1 VPHPTADPAG
11 TRTQIAATRPGLLDG
26 YDTALPA
33 AHTAVLA
40 RLLIATETEPLPGLT
55 SRHHHNGHTHAR
67 FGDTVL
73 TYPTTAATPFT
84 TPPPGLHVTIRGRR
98 TTDPADLAATLWPG
112 TPLAAELANSVAN
125 LALAR
130 AANPTPPPWPTTPQP
145 GQIEQTLIDGH
156 PLHPCCRTRTG
167 MTVADQLAYAPE
179 HHTVITLQRLRVPTH
194 RWHGTGE
201 PVLYAHPWQA
211 TRLRHQYPWL
221 TDDGPTGPVRP
232 LMSLRTV
239 APLDGSAHIKTAV
252 DIQMT
257 SAVRT
262 VSPAAVHNGP
272 LLSALLQDLTRDLP
286 IDVLAE
292 THAGAVIT
300 DHGPDRRLAHLIRQ
314 APPADAVPL
323 GILADNPRRFGDP
336 YQIVKDLGAVLFK
349 PLAQLLDRG
358 IALEAHGQNTLAVI
372 RHGRITRTLYRDLGG
387 VRVHPARLRAAGYDM
402 PPLHGDLPT
411 DDDTELRTKLAAA
424 ALATVARQL
433 ITNAGTDPEPLWHLI
448 ATALKNHPTLT
459 TEPLPV
465 KATTAMRLAA
475 DPLHDRWTH
484 LPNPMAAHT

>member
-1 VPHPTADPAG
+1 MPHPTAEPAG
-11 TRTQIAATRPGLLDG
+11 TRTQITAIRPDLLDA

-33 AHTAVLA
+33 ARTAILA

-55 SRHHHNGHTHAR
+55 SRHHHHGHTHVR
-67 FGDTVL
+67 FGDTLL
-73 TYPTTAATPFT
+73 TYPTDAATPFT
-84 TPPPGLHVTIRGRR
+84 TPPTGLHVTLDGRPVD
-98 TTDPADLAATLWPG
+98 DPAHLAAHLWPN
-112 TPLAAELANSVAN
+112 TPLITELTGSVDN

-130 AANPTPPPWPTTPQP
+130 AANPTPSWPHRPEP

-179 HHTVITLQRLRVPTH
+179 HRPTFTLHRLRVPPRH
-194 RWHGTGE
+194 WHGTGE
-201 PVLYAHPWQA
+201 PVLLAHPWQA
-211 TRLRHQYPWL
+211 TRLREQYPWL
-221 TDDGPTGPVRP
+221 TDDGQTGPVRP

-239 APLDGSAHIKTAV
+239 APLDGGPHIKTAV

-272 LLSALLQDLTRDLP
+272 LLSRLLQQLTRDLP

-292 THAGAVIT
+292 TTAGAVIT

-323 GILADNPRRFGDP
+323 GILADEPRRFGDP
-336 YQIVKDLGAVLFK
+336 YQLMKDLGTVFFA
-349 PLAQLLDRG
+349 PLARLLDRG
-358 IALEAHGQNTLAVI
+358 VALEAHGQNSLAI
-372 RHGRITRTLYRDLGG
+372 LRDGRITRTLYRDLGG
-387 VRVHPARLRAAGYDM
+387 VRVHPARLAAAGHPM
-402 PPLHGDLPT
+402 PDLHGDLPT

-424 ALATVARQL
+424 ALATVARQF
-433 ITNAGTDPEPLWHLI
+433 ITNAHADPDTLWHTL
-448 ATALKNHPTLT
+448 ATALRHHPDLLT
-459 TEPLPV
+459 TPLPV

-484 LPNPMAAHT
+484 LPNPMTAHA

>member
-1 VPHPTADPAG
+1 M
-11 TRTQIAATRPGLLDG
+11 
-26 YDTALPA
+26 
-33 AHTAVLA
+33 
-40 RLLIATETEPLPGLT
+40 
-55 SRHHHNGHTHAR
+55 
-67 FGDTVL
+67 
-73 TYPTTAATPFT
+73 
-84 TPPPGLHVTIRGRR
+84 
-98 TTDPADLAATLWPG
+98 
-112 TPLAAELANSVAN
+112 
-125 LALAR
+125 
-130 AANPTPPPWPTTPQP
+130 
-145 GQIEQTLIDGH
+145 EQTLIDGH

-179 HHTVITLQRLRVPTH
+179 HHTITTLRRLRVPTH

-211 TRLRHQYPWL
+211 ARLHQQYPWL

-272 LLSALLQDLTRDLP
+272 LLSRLLQHVTRDLP

-292 THAGAVIT
+292 TDAGAVIT

-314 APPADAVPL
+314 PPPADAIPL

-336 YQIVKDLGAVLFK
+336 HQIVKDLGVAYFA

-372 RHGRITRTLYRDLGG
+372 HHGRITRTLYRDLGG
-387 VRVHPARLRAAGYDM
+387 VRVHPARLHAAGYDP

-411 DDDTELRTKLAAA
+411 DDDTELQTKLAAA

-433 ITNAGTDPEPLWHLI
+433 ITNADTDPEPLWHLI
-448 ATALKNHPTLT
+448 ATALKNHPDLLT
-459 TEPLPV
+459 HPLPV
-465 KATTAMRLAA
+465 KATTAMRLAT

-484 LPNPMAAHT
+484 LPNPMAAHA

>member
-1 VPHPTADPAG
+1 MPHPTADPAG
-11 TRTQIAATRPGLLDG
+11 TRTQLAAIRPDLLDA
-26 YDTALPA
+26 YDTALP
-33 AHTAVLA
+33 TARTAILA

-55 SRHHHNGHTHAR
+55 SRHHHHGHTHVR
-67 FGDTVL
+67 FGDTLL

-84 TPPPGLHVTIRGRR
+84 EPATGLHVTVHGRP
-98 TTDPADLAATLWPG
+98 TDDPAHLAATLWPG
-112 TPLAAELANSVAN
+112 TRLTTELAESVAN

-130 AANPTPPPWPTTPQP
+130 AANPTPTWPTHPRP
-145 GQIEQTLIDGH
+145 GQIEQTLVDGH

-179 HHTVITLQRLRVPTH
+179 HHPVITLRRLRVPPD

-201 PVLYAHPWQA
+201 PVLLAHPWQA
-211 TRLRHQYPWL
+211 TRLHQQYPWL
-221 TDDGPTGPVRP
+221 TDDGPTGPARP

-239 APLDGSAHIKTAV
+239 APLDGGPHIKTAV

-272 LLSALLQDLTRDLP
+272 LLSTLLHHLTRDLP

-292 THAGAVIT
+292 TTAGAVIT

-314 APPADAVPL
+314 PPPPDAVPL
-323 GILADNPRRFGDP
+323 GILANQPHRFGDP
-336 YQIVKDLGAVLFK
+336 HQLVKDLGQTFLA

-358 IALEAHGQNTLAVI
+358 IALEAHGQNSLAI
-372 RHGRITRTLYRDLGG
+372 LRDGRITRILYRDLGG
-387 VRVHPARLRAAGYDM
+387 IRVHPARLKAAGHDI

-424 ALATVARQL
+424 ALATVTRQL
-433 ITNAGTDPEPLWHLI
+433 IANAGTDPDPLWHTT
-448 ATALKNHPTLT
+448 ATALRHHPHLL

-465 KATTAMRLAA
+465 KATTAMRLA
-475 DPLHDRWTH
+475 DNPLHDLWTH
-484 LPNPMAAHT
+484 LPNPMAAHA

>member
-11 TRTQIAATRPGLLDG
+11 TRTQIAAIRPGLLDG

-33 AHTAVLA
+33 ARAAILA
-40 RLLIATETEPLPGLT
+40 RLLTATETEPLPGIT
-55 SRHHHNGHTHAR
+55 RRHHHNNRTHVH

-73 TYPTTAATPFT
+73 TYPTSAATPFT
-84 TPPPGLHVTIRGRR
+84 EPPPGLHATAHGQTID
-98 TTDPADLAATLWPG
+98 DPATLAATLWPG
-112 TPLAAELANSVAN
+112 TGLPTELAGSVAN

-130 AANPTPPPWPTTPQP
+130 AANPGPPHWPTNPEP

-179 HHTVITLQRLRVPTH
+179 HQPIITLRRLRVPTS

-201 PVLYAHPWQA
+201 PVLLAHPWQA
-211 TRLRHQYPWL
+211 TRLRDQYPWL

-239 APLDGSAHIKTAV
+239 APLDGGPHIKTAV

-272 LLSALLQDLTRDLP
+272 LLSALLQDLTRDMPL
-286 IDVLAE
+286 DVLAE
-292 THAGAVIT
+292 TTAGAVIT

-314 APPADAVPL
+314 APPADAIPL
-323 GILADNPRRFGDP
+323 GILAVNARRFGDP
-336 YQIVKDLGAVLFK
+336 YHIMKDLGNVFFA
-349 PLAQLLDRG
+349 PLARLLHRG
-358 IALEAHGQNTLAVI
+358 VALEAHGQNSLVI
-372 RHGRITRTLYRDLGG
+372 LRNGRIVRALYRDLGG
-387 VRVHPARLRAAGYDM
+387 VRVHPARLRAAGYTM

-433 ITNAGTDPEPLWHLI
+433 ITGLDADPDHLWQITAH
-448 ATALKNHPTLT
+448 ALKEQPALL

>member
-1 VPHPTADPAG
+1 MPHPTAETAG
-11 TRTQIAATRPGLLDG
+11 TRTQIAAIRPDLLDP
-26 YDTALPA
+26 YDTQHPA
-33 AHTAVLA
+33 ARAAILG
-40 RLLIATETEPLPGLT
+40 RLLIAIETEPLPGLT
-55 SRHHHNGHTHAR
+55 RRHHHNGHTHVH
-67 FGDTVL
+67 FGDTLL
-73 TYPTTAATPFT
+73 TYPTSAATPFT
-84 TPPPGLHVTIRGRR
+84 APPAGLHVTIGGRP
-98 TTDPADLAATLWPG
+98 TDDPAHLAAALWPG
-112 TPLAAELANSVAN
+112 TPLAAELAGSVDN

-130 AANPTPPPWPTTPQP
+130 AANPTPAWPTHPQP

-179 HHTVITLQRLRVPTH
+179 HHPVITLRRLRVPAD

-201 PVLYAHPWQA
+201 PVLLAHPWQA
-211 TRLRHQYPWL
+211 ARLQDQYPWL
-221 TDDGPTGPVRP
+221 TDDGTTGPVRP

-239 APLDGSAHIKTAV
+239 APLDGGPHIKTAV

-292 THAGAVIT
+292 TTAGAVIT

-314 APPADAVPL
+314 PTPADAVPL

-336 YQIVKDLGAVLFK
+336 YQIVKDLGVAFFT

-358 IALEAHGQNTLAVI
+358 IALEAHGQNSLAII
-372 RHGRITRTLYRDLGG
+372 RDGRITRTLYRDLGG
-387 VRVHPARLRAAGYDM
+387 IRVHPARLRTAGYDT
-402 PPLHGDLPT
+402 PTLHGDLPT

-433 ITNAGTDPEPLWHLI
+433 ITNADTDPDPLWRLL
-448 ATALKNHPTLT
+448 ATALKNHPTLLT
-459 TEPLPV
+459 APLPV
-465 KATTAMRLAA
+465 KATTAMRLAT
-475 DPLHDRWTH
+475 DPLHDQWTH
-484 LPNPMAAHT
+484 LPNPMAAHA